1 MVVQDIL
8 DPPRIGRTPGVG
20 VDSLQQLEMLGALG
34 AAVLGIL
41 PETAFSP
48 LNELK

>member
-20 VDSLQQLEMLGALG
+20 VDNLQQLEMLGVLG